1 MFIGKLAAAA
11 LAAAFAFVGVAP
23 TAGAATFSQ
32 TLPAGCTAPTLSGAT
47 LSCNGSPV
55 FTIVDYPCESQL
67 MLGLQDGV
75 YSVSCATPNHT
86 GLYWVPAESGQGYTL
101 THQANSIFL
110 LAYVYGSDRTP
121 QWLSMLAKLDDTG
134 SYVGEVLMNTG
145 QPGNPFPH
153 YVSTGSLT
161 PNADGTI
168 QLTIGSTT
176 KTLRRFDFADGTP
189 LPTCQF
195 GATPASIATGLW
207 WNPSQAGAGF
217 GIHDQG
223 GRLFV
228 TWYSYDAAG
237 NPRWGSAFMN
247 AAGANTYAGAL
258 YSTTGPTFSS
268 ASFDAAAVVATS
280 IGTAALSIA
289 DSTHATFSVGTTDIP
304 LTRFTFATPGT
315 ACQ

>member
-1 MFIGKLAAAA
+1 MFIGKFAAAA

-32 TLPAGCTAPTLSGAT
+32 PLPNGCTAPTLSGTT

-55 FTIVDYPCESQL
+55 FSIVDYPCASQL
-67 MLGLQDGV
+67 VLGLQDGV
-75 YSVSCATPNHT
+75 YIVSCATPNHT
-86 GLYWVPAESGQGYTL
+86 GLYWMPTESGQGYTL

-110 LAYVYGSDRTP
+110 LAYVYAPDHTP

-134 SYVGEVLMNTG
+134 SYVGDVLMNTG

-153 YVSTGSLT
+153 YVSAGSLT

-168 QLTIGSTT
+168 QLQVGGTI

-195 GATPASIATGLW
+195 GAAPAAIATGLW
-207 WNPSQAGAGF
+207 WNPSESGTGF

-223 GRLFV
+223 GRLFL
-228 TWYSYDAAG
+228 TWYSYDTSG
-237 NPRWGSAFMN
+237 NPRWGSAFMTSSATN
-247 AAGANTYAGAL
+247 LYTGQI
-258 YSTTGPTFSS
+258 YSTTGPTFS
-268 ASFDAAAVVATS
+268 DAAFDPSAVVATS
-280 IGTAALSIA
+280 IGTASLTIA
-289 DSTHATFSVGTTDIP
+289 DSTHATFSVGMTSIP

-315 ACQ
+315 GCQ